1 MKLVRIALAVVCLPV
16 AFLAIVVM
24 RAVPVRSFWAAYWSA
39 VMEEKSDG

>member
-24 RAVPVRSFWAAYWSA
+24 RGVSPRMFWSYYWSEF
-39 VMEEKSDG
+39 VEEKP